1 MGVDGREFVC
11 PAWEGVGNG
20 GDVESGA
27 GELEGGGRVV
37 GRKYAGAEGSELEGL
52 LDNDPAVQ
60 LD

>member
-11 PAWEGVGNG
+11 PAWEGAGNG